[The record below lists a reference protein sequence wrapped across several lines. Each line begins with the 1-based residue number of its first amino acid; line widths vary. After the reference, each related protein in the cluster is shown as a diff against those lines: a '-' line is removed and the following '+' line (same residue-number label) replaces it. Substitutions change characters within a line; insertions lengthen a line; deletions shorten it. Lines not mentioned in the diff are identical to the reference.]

1 MGYSNGRNEE
11 FFMMSLI
18 DDILKILKE
27 INSNKQCLEKFKDVI
42 QDTTPFENKIIYY
55 TEILKSTCSQYKFDI
70 EYIKNNKLDY
80 ISQIVSKRLFEFR
93 APHYGL
99 QGIHEDYPDDD
110 MKYYQETS
118 KYWNSQMNYYKSL
131 GTDTLERINFIL
143 NIEEALKEYL

>member
-1 MGYSNGRNEE
+1 MGHAIRRDEE
-11 FFMMSLI
+11 LFMMSLI

-55 TEILKSTCSQYKFDI
+55 TEILKSTCYRYRFDI

-80 ISQIVSKRLFEFR
+80 ISQISYKRLHDFKS
-93 APHYGL
+93 ASYGL

-110 MKYYQETS
+110 LKYYQETS
-118 KYWNSQMNYYKSL
+118 KYWNSQMNYYKEL

-143 NIEEALKEYL
+143 NIEEMLKEYL